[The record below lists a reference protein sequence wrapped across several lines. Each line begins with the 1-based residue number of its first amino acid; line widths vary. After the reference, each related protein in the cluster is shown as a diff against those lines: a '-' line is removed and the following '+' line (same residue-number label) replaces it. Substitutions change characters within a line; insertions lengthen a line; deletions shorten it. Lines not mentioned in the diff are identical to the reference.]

1 MSRYFKF
8 VRQVAL
14 EDFEL
19 CEVAQKNLEMGVYC
33 EGILNP
39 VKENGVVFYQ
49 GQVREEVYGQF
60 EREKKEAEEKNV
72 KDIQEKVGIS
82 VVEVR

>member
-1 MSRYFKF
+1 MNRYFKF

-19 CEVAQKNLEMGVYC
+19 CEVAQKNLEMGVYS

-49 GQVREEVYGQF
+49 GRVREEVYGQF
-60 EREKKEAEEKNV
+60 EREKKDAEEKSV
-72 KDIQEKVGIS
+72 KDIQEKVVNP
-82 VVEVR
+82 VVEVM